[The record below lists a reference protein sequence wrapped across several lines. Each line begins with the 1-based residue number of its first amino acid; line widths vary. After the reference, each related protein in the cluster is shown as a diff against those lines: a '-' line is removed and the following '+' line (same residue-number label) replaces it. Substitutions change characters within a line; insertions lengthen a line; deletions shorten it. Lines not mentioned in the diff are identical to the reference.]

1 MAPGKLSTGTLG
13 TDANL
18 PGSPYKI
25 GLKLNY
31 DERTKAMLNVQN
43 PNQVTL
49 RRALVTP
56 GPSSN

>member
-1 MAPGKLSTGTLG
+1 MG

-18 PGSPYKI
+18 PGSPFRV
-25 GLKLNY
+25 GLRLNY

-43 PNQVTL
+43 PNQVTM

-56 GPSSN
+56 GAASN